1 MALMYWLLST
11 KSVDGHSITIKSFE
25 KPDFSFLNSLQ
36 ADRVFLLHALIL
48 HDGLNVMQAARVL
61 NMNEQKVR
69 FMIIE
74 MLEDGVLIEE
84 EDFFLVNPI
93 IFRNTVQLLKVKN
106 LIS

>member
-1 MALMYWLLST
+1 
-11 KSVDGHSITIKSFE
+11 
-25 KPDFSFLNSLQ
+25 
-36 ADRVFLLHALIL
+36 
-48 HDGLNVMQAARVL
+48 MQAARVL

-93 IFRNTVQLLKVKN
+93 IFRNTVQLLKAKN